1 MMMMYGNTGSSS
13 SSTNNNTNNNNRQQH
28 YDLHHSHLNHHSSH
42 HHLHQQQASSKSYLG
57 VNSASSSS
65 LRVSPSDSDHHPEQ
79 GLSGAVGFPSNPFLS
94 SLQNNSNLQNNA
106 SSSRSGISSQSPANH
121 SNNGTSSSRGNT
133 TTSSSPP
140 VPNQASNGINNN
152 NSSASSPSNESNS
165 NTSYFR
171 GPTPDSYFR
180 NISAMNGIHP
190 YSAAYAAEAA
200 AAACVWA
207 SNRLDPHRLA
217 DHHHRL
223 DVHLNHPALSH
234 HQSLSHLNH
243 HHHSSSSSSLSRS
256 LSDASAS
263 LSLNHGL
270 NHSLNS
276 VHGGIMAPP
285 SSYAMSTSSV
295 HSPFN
300 EGRECVNCG
309 AISTPLW
316 RRDGTGHYLCNACGL
331 YHKMNGTRRPLIKPQ
346 RRLVS
351 LLLCKFCDVKSSKM
365 FYNAVRRS

>member
-1 MMMMYGNTGSSS
+1 MYGNNTGSSS
-13 SSTNNNTNNNNRQQH
+13 SSSSTNNSNRQH
-28 YDLHHSHLNHHSSH
+28 YDLHHHPHLLNHHHSH
-42 HHLHQQQASSKSYLG
+42 HLQQQQQ
-57 VNSASSSS
+57 SSSS
-65 LRVSPSDSDHHPEQ
+65 SAAKSYRVSSPDSQEQDHNHVEQ
-79 GLSGAVGFPSNPFLS
+79 NQTSSHGSFPNPFLHNQTRAGVS
-94 SLQNNSNLQNNA
+94 SSP
-106 SSSRSGISSQSPANH
+106 SSRSGGN
-121 SNNGTSSSRGNT
+121 NT

-140 VPNQASNGINNN
+140 VPNQAANGLNNNSNNHNN
-152 NSSASSPSNESNS
+152 NSSASSPSNESN
-165 NTSYFR
+165 NNNAYFR

-223 DVHLNHPALSH
+223 SNQLDVHLNHPALSH

-243 HHHSSSSSSLSRS
+243 HSTGASLSRS
-256 LSDASAS
+256 LSESSS
-263 LSLNHGL
+263 LSLNHG
-270 NHSLNS
+270 LNS

-285 SSYAMSTSSV
+285 STYAMSTSSV

-346 RRLVS
+346 RRLVR
-351 LLLCKFCDVKSSKM
+351 
-365 FYNAVRRS
+365 Y